1 MCLSLSTDSTFK
13 FLIEQWKDQLPS
25 GYLLKKAFVDP
36 PFEEDAC
43 RCHFEFVRDTN
54 EHSGAILDLKYQ
66 WFIGERTPS
75 NFIAI
80 PGACGEV
87 SNSSQEI
94 KFLIRLL
101 KLITSFKSMSDLL
114 SQA

>member
-1 MCLSLSTDSTFK
+1 MTKHPLSLSTDSTFK
-13 FLIEQWKDQLPS
+13 FMMEQWKDQLPS
-25 GYLLKKAFVDP
+25 GYLLKKAFVDQ

-43 RCHFEFVRDTN
+43 RCHFEFVIDSN
-54 EHSGAILDLKYQ
+54 EQSVPELDLKYQ

-87 SNSSQEI
+87 INIIQEI
-94 KFLIRLL
+94 KLFICLL
-101 KLITSFKSMSDLL
+101 KH
-114 SQA
+114 